1 MIRKLSVIACLL
13 LAACGQKGALYL
25 PDEARP
31 VNVPPSTGAA
41 ATDADAG
48 GNAQGNADADADGT
62 DARRRRQQQATPANP
77 AR

>member
-1 MIRKLSVIACLL
+1 MLRKLSVIACLL

-31 VNVPPSTGAA
+31 VNVPPSTGTV
-41 ATDADAG
+41 ATGADAG
-48 GNAQGNADADADGT
+48 ADAQGNANADADGT
-62 DARRRRQQQATPANP
+62 EAQRRRQQQATPANP